1 MFTGANTIRIANK
14 LNNYPAQYSCKKL
27 SVEEKINQGDPPIS
41 PQQSGTRPSSP
52 ELLLSN
58 SQQQESLL
66 NLKQEIE
73 AQVEETKKHLKDAH
87 NERKGEI
94 LAKNDNKLKAKWI
107 SPSTAYISKAT
118 NVTQNKTRGNT
129 EIYDQIKIAKT
140 KKSAL
145 NKSVQDAKSQ
155 LRMLQH
161 RKADVVLKF
170 NERFT
175 FIPCLL
181 FA

>member
-1 MFTGANTIRIANK
+1 MYYIVVLPGANTIHIANK
-14 LNNYPAQYSCKKL
+14 PNNYPAQYSCKKL
-27 SVEEKINQGDPPIS
+27 SVEEKINQGDPPTS
-41 PQQSGTRPSSP
+41 PQQSGTKPSFP

-66 NLKQEIE
+66 NL
-73 AQVEETKKHLKDAH
+73 KKHLKDAH

-94 LAKNDNKLKAKWI
+94 LAKNVNKLKAKW
-107 SPSTAYISKAT
+107 SPPNTTYISKAA

-145 NKSVQDAKSQ
+145 NKAVQDAKSQ
-155 LRMLQH
+155 LRMLRH
-161 RKADVVLKF
+161 RKADEVLNF
-170 NERFT
+170 NERLT
-175 FIPCLL
+175 FIPYLL